1 MLEAWSRFNAVLLA
15 LACALS
21 LAVGEPWPLAGAA
34 AISFARLILWSW
46 RAWTPSG
53 AFGLANA
60 VTALRLVFILTL
72 GALAHATPAY
82 WLAPLVLALFALDG
96 VDGLLARRR
105 GASSEFGAQF
115 DMETDA
121 LLVMTVSLLLF
132 ESGKCGAWVLS
143 AGLWRYAYVLC
154 LFLVPARSGEMP
166 HSRFGRYAFAVL
178 MVGLIAGL
186 ALPGSFG
193 CVSAAI
199 GAGAVAVSFARSFY
213 YSYAVATDAAAES

>member
-15 LACALS
+15 PACALC
-21 LAVGEPWPLAGAA
+21 LAVGEPWPLAAA
-34 AISFARLILWSW
+34 ATISFARLILWSW
-46 RAWTPSG
+46 RTWTPSG

-60 VTALRLVFILTL
+60 VTALRLLAILTL
-72 GALAHATPAY
+72 GALAPAVPAP
-82 WLAPLVLALFALDG
+82 WLAALVLALFALDG
-96 VDGLLARRR
+96 VDGSLARRR
-105 GASSEFGAQF
+105 GASSEFGAHF

-132 ESGKCGAWVLS
+132 ESGKCGAWILS
-143 AGLWRYAYVLC
+143 AGLMRYAYVLC

-166 HSRFGRYAFAVL
+166 PSRFGRYAFAVL

-186 ALPGSFG
+186 ALPRSAG

-213 YSYAVATDAAAES
+213 YSYAVGADSPAET